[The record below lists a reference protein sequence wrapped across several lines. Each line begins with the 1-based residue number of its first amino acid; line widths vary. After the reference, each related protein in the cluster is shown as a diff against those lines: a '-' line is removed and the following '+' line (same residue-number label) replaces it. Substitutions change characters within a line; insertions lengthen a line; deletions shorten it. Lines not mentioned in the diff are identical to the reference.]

1 MASTSTSTFPGMRER
16 RPSTSAPISELQG
29 PVGPGFSRPKH
40 KRTFTGFGAGE
51 IKNVEGKFSLFIF
64 IILSIDRFPS
74 FWRARKLCLGS
85 ACASAIFTPRRT
97 SWNSS
102 RPLYKIF
109 HSLSSSTDSAF
120 ELMCTILTV
129 SCKQLLFP
137 NPNVKHGRSSHHT
150 ASRTRRTSR
159 KK

>member
-1 MASTSTSTFPGMRER
+1 MAASTSTSTFPGMRER

-51 IKNVEGKFSLFIF
+51 IKNVEGEFCYSFSLFCQQ
-64 IILSIDRFPS
+64 IISPHFGGQGSFAWDRHVLLPLS
-74 FWRARKLCLGS
+74 
-85 ACASAIFTPRRT
+85 TPRRA
-97 SWNSS
+97 SWNNF
-102 RPLYKIF
+102 RACGK
-109 HSLSSSTDSAF
+109 SAF
-120 ELMCTILTV
+120 WLMCTVLMI
-129 SCKQLLFP
+129 SCKQLPSP
-137 NPNVKHGRSSHHT
+137 NPSVKLGRSSHHT